1 MRIDLYGKVKMND
14 NCIIQSHRRS
24 SVYYHRYKCRSGGN
38 RGWNTRT
45 YTYMD

>member
-1 MRIDLYGKVKMND
+1 MKIDLYGKLKIND
-14 NCIIQSHRRS
+14 NREYRRS

>member
-14 NCIIQSHRRS
+14 YR
-24 SVYYHRYKCRSGGN
+24 CRSGGS
-38 RGWNTRT
+38 RRWNTRT

>member
-14 NCIIQSHRRS
+14 YR
-24 SVYYHRYKCRSGGN
+24 CRSGGN

-45 YTYMD
+45 YTYID